1 MLRSFP
7 SLFRRLKANDTG
19 SSALEFG
26 FVAPILVLAVLGIME
41 LGMILFVTSLLEGSV
56 RTAARFGIT
65 GYAPASVS
73 REQQIRDILEE
84 NTAGLIDM
92 SQVTFTQ
99 YVYENFADIG
109 KPEPYVDDSPA
120 NGNYDVGESY
130 QDVNGNGQWDSDMG
144 IAGVGGPGAVVIY
157 RVNYDWPLL
166 TPYLA
171 DILGEGGKIPL
182 SASIVV
188 RNEPFPET

>member
-1 MLRSFP
+1 MLRWFP
-7 SLFRRLKANDTG
+7 LSFRRLRSNDTG
-19 SSALEFG
+19 ASTLEFG
-26 FVAPILVLAVLGIME
+26 FVAPVLVFAVLGIME

-56 RTAARFGIT
+56 RMAARFGIT

-73 REQQIRDILEE
+73 REQQIRDILEQ

-92 SQVTFTQ
+92 TKVTFTQ
-99 YVYENFADIG
+99 YVYENFSDIG

-120 NGNYDVGESY
+120 NGNYDPGETY

-144 IAGVGGPGAVVIY
+144 IAGVGGPGAVVVY
-157 RVNYDWPLL
+157 RVGYDWPLL
-166 TPYLA
+166 TPFLA
-171 DILGEGGKIPL
+171 DILGTGGKIPL

-188 RNEPFPET
+188 RNEPFPGT